1 MDSSAEQRTPEPDEL
16 SELVARVSRLIEQ
29 VDRLI
34 ELRIAAATR
43 LRGKRDEQ

>member
-1 MDSSAEQRTPEPDEL
+1 MDSSAEQRMPEPNEL
-16 SELVARVSRLIEQ
+16 TELVDRVSRLIEQ

-43 LRGKRDEQ
+43 LRERRDEQ

>member
-16 SELVARVSRLIEQ
+16 TELVARVSRLIEQ

-43 LRGKRDEQ
+43 LREKRDEQ